1 MITGRRYDTRVSDI
15 FSLNIS
21 HWETSDLV
29 FKLTYLS
36 LHLVDL
42 VLTVAAAHY
51 GFPELNPFM
60 RASLSSPSQLAIFK
74 FGIPLLI
81 SWLVPGKFLIPG
93 IVLLLGIVGWNVKEL
108 LLVWS

>member
-1 MITGRRYDTRVSDI
+1 MITDRRDNTRVSVI
-15 FSLNIS
+15 FSVNVG
-21 HWETSDLV
+21 HWETSDFV
-29 FKLTYLS
+29 FKLIYLS

-42 VLTVAAAHY
+42 VLTVTAAHY

-81 SWLVPGKFLIPG
+81 SWLVPGKLLIPG
-93 IVLLLGIVGWNVKEL
+93 IVLLFGIVGWNVKEL
-108 LLVWS
+108 LLLCS